1 MTPRSGWWWCASER
15 GGGLACW
22 LEILRAIRDAKPAR
36 DVLFVASSGHELG
49 HLGLD
54 SYIARRPGLVP
65 AAKAWIHLGANIGA
79 AQGPGNNLQ
88 ASDDEMESM
97 MAGAMTSA
105 GLQIDRRLPRGAVPR
120 GEAENV
126 HRGGGR
132 YISIIGNNDL
142 FHNPSDRG
150 ADVVDLEVIER
161 FARAFAMVA
170 TSLAGA

>member
-1 MTPRSGWWWCASER
+1 M
-15 GGGLACW
+15 
-22 LEILRAIRDAKPAR
+22 RAIRDARPVR

-54 SYIARRPGLVP
+54 SYIERRPGLVP

-97 MAGAMTSA
+97 MIVAMTGA
-105 GLQIDRRLPRGAVPR
+105 GLRIDRRLCGAVPR

-132 YISIIGNNDL
+132 YISIIGDNDL
-142 FHNPSDRG
+142 FHNAGDRG
-150 ADVVDLEVIER
+150 ADAVDLKVIER
-161 FARAFAMVA
+161 FARAFATVA